1 MSRLIYEL
9 VSPRVSGL
17 AVIDMSF
24 LGCDVMVQEIDGLE
38 DYCVRLY
45 VGATEYSGVH
55 TPDARFN
62 GDGRKIGGEFVDTDT
77 DTETSK

>member
-17 AVIDMSF
+17 AVIDIAF
-24 LGCDVMVQEIDGLE
+24 LGCDVMVQAIDGHK

-45 VGATEYSGVH
+45 VDATPEYI
-55 TPDARFN
+55 PLL
-62 GDGRKIGGEFVDTDT
+62 
-77 DTETSK
+77 

>member
-1 MSRLIYEL
+1 MFQNPIASYRMSRLIYEL

-38 DYCVRLY
+38 DYCVQL
-45 VGATEYSGVH
+45 
-55 TPDARFN
+55 
-62 GDGRKIGGEFVDTDT
+62 RKIGGEFVDTDT
-77 DTETSK
+77 ETETSK